1 MLKPTE
7 LGLAG
12 QERSI
17 RQHLDLL
24 KRKVQS
30 LSNKNLSR
38 TCLELLEANPGDK
51 VNVNGL
57 RQTEI
62 NEIKN
67 YFAESAGPV
76 WVAKNS
82 LISGIKYTDKT
93 FFSKSETERLYDF
106 KLITPR
112 EIILVSNK
120 QATGG
125 TNTLK
130 AGDVIT
136 LVNKDPIL
144 KKKWGNTKYYKV
156 FDILDKNNV
165 ISGPITAVRDVYSSK
180 VQVPKTSL
188 TAVIN
193 QMDKN
198 DVIIKNPSSELMR
211 LINSDPATKQR
222 LTETGQVSGTMVNF
236 LFEKILIQQSVQD
249 TKYHELFVDVTAG
262 NVSFFKFTLDMNGKV
277 YYEVS
282 DPKKATKKAKLRS
295 KQGVE
300 RRSSSGRLKL
310 DKLGF
315 QP

>member
-12 QERSI
+12 QERTI
-17 RQHLDLL
+17 KAHLDLL
-24 KRKVQS
+24 TRKLKS
-30 LSNKNLSR
+30 LQNKDVAR
-38 TCLELLEANPGDK
+38 TCLELLEADPGDK

-57 RQTEI
+57 TQTHI

-82 LISGIKYTDKT
+82 LLPGVKYSDKT

-106 KLITPR
+106 KVITPK

-136 LVNKDPIL
+136 LVNKDPLL
-144 KKKWGNTKYYKV
+144 KKKWGATKYYKV

-165 ISGPITAVRDVYSSK
+165 ISGPITAVRDVYGSKSS
-180 VQVPKTSL
+180 VPKAGLTSI
-188 TAVIN
+188 IN

-198 DVIIKNPSSELMR
+198 DVIIKNPPKELLA
-211 LINSDPATKQR
+211 LINNDPATKQK
-222 LTETGQVSGTMVNF
+222 LKETGQVSGTMVNF

-249 TKYHELFVDVTAG
+249 TKYHDLFVDVTAG
-262 NVSFFKFTLDMNGKV
+262 NVSFFKFTLDMSGKV

-282 DPKKATKKAKLRS
+282 DPKKSSKKAKLRS

>member
-1 MLKPTE
+1 MLKPTD

-12 QERSI
+12 QERTI
-17 RQHLDLL
+17 RAHRDLVVRKL
-24 KRKVQS
+24 KA
-30 LSNKNLSR
+30 LPNKDMSR
-38 TCLELLEANPGDK
+38 TCLELLEADPGDI
-51 VNVNGL
+51 VSVNGL
-57 RQTEI
+57 RQTDI

-67 YFAESAGPV
+67 YFAESAGPI

-82 LISGIKYTDKT
+82 LIPKVTYNDKT

-106 KLITPR
+106 KLIRGT

-130 AGDVIT
+130 AGDVIA

-144 KKKWGNTKYYKV
+144 KKKWTNSKYYKV

-165 ISGPITAVRDVYSSK
+165 ISGPISAIRDVYGS
-180 VQVPKTSL
+180 KTSIAKSAL
-188 TAVIN
+188 NSIIA

-198 DVIIKNPSSELMR
+198 DVIIQSPPPALIQ

-222 LTETGQVSGTMVNF
+222 YTETKQVSGTMVNF
-236 LFEKILIQQSVQD
+236 LFEKILIQESARD
-249 TKYHELFVDVTAG
+249 EKYHELFVDVTAG
-262 NVSFFKFTLDMNGKV
+262 NVSFFKFTLDAKGKV

-282 DPKKATKKAKLRS
+282 DPRQSTKKAKLRS